1 MFQKALWLRT
11 YHQSKYVV
19 WLFWLVSFYTL
30 SYKYY
35 MTSIQQQYF
44 LNMNKKWKAIYHYSF
59 DLTLLDSIM
68 LLGSVLIVLACTLI
82 GWERQNNSS
91 DLLWSMPF
99 KRSHLYMTKWL
110 FGICNIAAVVVLNWG
125 LFAIMKKLTFHN
137 KYQVLS
143 PFHSYFIYMLIVLIA
158 IYTLALCIGTI
169 AGNVI
174 SQGFLTAAILIF
186 PVLLPSLISGVIAVH
201 SNTEFHKVNGLIH
214 NVMEN
219 IRISSPAEEFTISF
233 NYDPQNAYTDKDGIR
248 HNEPNFTT
256 IPSPKLL
263 IAPITHIIIL
273 LPLGMY
279 LYVRSVNER
288 NGNYLLYPKLQKVVM
303 ACAIFFGGIVG
314 GLMLS
319 RSQSLSSFYIGFLVT
334 SLITY
339 FLLSKIL
346 KWKVSWNF
354 K

>member
-19 WLFWLVSFYTL
+19 WLFWLVNFYTL

-35 MTSIQQQYF
+35 MTSIQQQHF
-44 LNMNKKWKAIYHYSF
+44 LNDNKKWNSIYHYHF

-256 IPSPKLL
+256 IPSAKLL

>member
-11 YHQSKYVV
+11 YQQSKYVV

-256 IPSPKLL
+256 IPSAKLL

>member
-1 MFQKALWLRT
+1 
-11 YHQSKYVV
+11 
-19 WLFWLVSFYTL
+19 
-30 SYKYY
+30 
-35 MTSIQQQYF
+35 
-44 LNMNKKWKAIYHYSF
+44 
-59 DLTLLDSIM
+59 
-68 LLGSVLIVLACTLI
+68 
-82 GWERQNNSS
+82 

-99 KRSHLYMTKWL
+99 KRSQLYITKWL

-125 LFAIMKKLTFHN
+125 LFAIMKKVTFHN
-137 KYQVLS
+137 KYQVFS

-186 PVLLPSLISGVIAVH
+186 PALLPSLISGVIAVH
-201 SNTEFHKVNGLIH
+201 SNTEFHKDNALIH

-233 NYDPQNAYTDKDGIR
+233 NYDPQNAYTDKDGVR
-248 HNEPNFTT
+248 HNEPNFTK
-256 IPSPKLL
+256 IPPAKTL
-263 IAPITHIIIL
+263 IAPIAHIIIL
-273 LPLGMY
+273 LSLGIY
-279 LYVRSVNER
+279 LYARSVNER

-303 ACAIFFGGIVG
+303 ACAIFFGGTVG

-319 RSQSLSSFYIGFLVT
+319 GAQSLPSFYIGFLVT
-334 SLITY
+334 SLIMY
-339 FLLSKIL
+339 FFLPKIL

>member
-11 YHQSKYVV
+11 YQQSKYVV
-19 WLFWLVSFYTL
+19 WLFWFVSFYTL

-35 MTSIQQQYF
+35 MASIQQLYF
-44 LNMNKKWKAIYHYSF
+44 LNDNKKWNYVYHYHF
-59 DLTLLDSIM
+59 DLTLINPVI
-68 LLGSVLIVLACTLI
+68 LLGGVLIVLACTLI

-99 KRSHLYMTKWL
+99 KRSHLYITKWL
-110 FGICNIAAVVVLNWG
+110 FGVCNIVAMIVLNWG

-137 KYQVLS
+137 KYQVFS

-169 AGNVI
+169 AGNII
-174 SQGFLTAAILIF
+174 SQGFLTAALLMF

-201 SNTEFHKVNGLIH
+201 SNTEFHKDKGNIQRL
-214 NVMEN
+214 MEN
-219 IRISSPAEEFTISF
+219 IRISGPAEDFYINF
-233 NYDPQNAYTDKDGIR
+233 NYDPQSAYTDSDGVR
-248 HNEPNFTT
+248 HNEPNFTK
-256 IPSPKLL
+256 IPPAKTL
-263 IAPITHIIIL
+263 IGPIAHIIIL
-273 LPLGMY
+273 LPLGIY

-288 NGNYLLYPKLQKVVM
+288 NGNYLLYPRLQKLVM
-303 ACAIFFGGIVG
+303 ACAIFFAGIVG
-314 GLMLS
+314 GLIIS
-319 RSQSLSSFYIGFLVT
+319 RAQSLLSFYIGFLGA

-339 FLLSKIL
+339 FLLPKIL
-346 KWKVSWNF
+346 KWKISWSF

>member
-11 YHQSKYVV
+11 YQQSKYAV

-30 SYKYY
+30 SYYYY
-35 MTSIQQQYF
+35 MTSIQQQQF
-44 LNMNKKWKAIYHYSF
+44 LNDNKKWNYVYHYHF
-59 DLTLLDSIM
+59 DLTLINSVI

-99 KRSHLYMTKWL
+99 KRSHLYITKWL
-110 FGICNIAAVVVLNWG
+110 FGICNIAAVVILNWG
-125 LFAIMKKLTFHN
+125 LFAIMKKVTFHN
-137 KYQVLS
+137 KYQVFS
-143 PFHSYFIYMLIVLIA
+143 PFHSYFIYMLIVLIT
-158 IYTLALCIGTI
+158 IYTLALCVGTVT
-169 AGNVI
+169 GNII
-174 SQGFLTAAILIF
+174 SQGFLTTTILIF

-201 SNTEFHKVNGLIH
+201 SNTEFHEGNGLIH
-214 NVMEN
+214 DLMEN
-219 IRISSPAEEFTISF
+219 IRISSPAEDFNINF
-233 NYDPQNAYTDKDGIR
+233 NYDPQSAYTDQNGVR
-248 HNEPNFTT
+248 HNEPNFTK
-256 IPSPKLL
+256 IPPAKTL
-263 IAPITHIIIL
+263 IGPIAHILIL
-273 LPLGMY
+273 LPLGIY
-279 LYVRSVNER
+279 LYARSINER

-319 RSQSLSSFYIGFLVT
+319 RAQSLPSFYIGFLVT
-334 SLITY
+334 SFITY

>member
-11 YHQSKYVV
+11 YQQSKYVV

-35 MTSIQQQYF
+35 MTSIQQQHF
-44 LNMNKKWKAIYHYSF
+44 LNDNKKWNYVYHYHF
-59 DLTLLDSIM
+59 DLALLDPVM

-82 GWERQNNSS
+82 GWERQNNAS

-99 KRSHLYMTKWL
+99 KRSHLYITKWL

-137 KYQVLS
+137 KYQVFS

-158 IYTLALCIGTI
+158 IYTLTLCVGTI
-169 AGNVI
+169 AGNII

-201 SNTEFHKVNGLIH
+201 SNADFHENNGSIH
-214 NVMEN
+214 DIMEN
-219 IRISSPAEEFTISF
+219 IRISGPAEEFTISF
-233 NYDPQNAYTDKDGIR
+233 NYDPQNAYTDKDGVR

-256 IPSPKLL
+256 IPPAKTL
-263 IAPITHIIIL
+263 IAPIAHIIIL
-273 LPLGMY
+273 LSLGIC
-279 LYVRSVNER
+279 LYARSVNER

-314 GLMLS
+314 GLILS
-319 RSQSLSSFYIGFLVT
+319 HKQSLASFYIGFLVT
-334 SLITY
+334 SFITY
-339 FLLSKIL
+339 FFLPKIL
-346 KWKVSWNF
+346 KWKVYWNF

>member
-11 YHQSKYVV
+11 YQQSKYVV

-35 MTSIQQQYF
+35 MTSIQQQHF
-44 LNMNKKWKAIYHYSF
+44 LNDNKKWNYVYHYHF
-59 DLTLLDSIM
+59 DLTLLDSVM

-82 GWERQNNSS
+82 GWERQNNAS

-99 KRSHLYMTKWL
+99 KRSHLYITKWL
-110 FGICNIAAVVVLNWG
+110 FGFCNIAAVVVLNWG
-125 LFAIMKKLTFHN
+125 LFAIMKKVTFHN
-137 KYQVLS
+137 KYQVFS

-158 IYTLALCIGTI
+158 IYTLALCVGTI
-169 AGNVI
+169 TGNII
-174 SQGFLTAAILIF
+174 SQGFLTAAIFIF
-186 PVLLPSLISGVIAVH
+186 PLLLPPLISGVIAVH
-201 SNTEFHKVNGLIH
+201 SNADFHENNGSIH
-214 NVMEN
+214 DIMEN
-219 IRISSPAEEFTISF
+219 ISISGPAEEFTIRF
-233 NYDPQNAYTDKDGIR
+233 DYDPQNAYTDEDGVR

-256 IPSPKLL
+256 IPSAKLL

-288 NGNYLLYPKLQKVVM
+288 NGNYLLYPKLQKVVLT
-303 ACAIFFGGIVG
+303 CAIFFGGTVG

-319 RSQSLSSFYIGFLVT
+319 GAQSLPSFYIGFLVT
-334 SLITY
+334 SFITY
-339 FLLSKIL
+339 FFLPKIL

>member
-11 YHQSKYVV
+11 YQQSKYVV

-44 LNMNKKWKAIYHYSF
+44 LNMNKKWKVIYHYSF

-82 GWERQNNSS
+82 GWERQNNAS

-99 KRSHLYMTKWL
+99 KRSHLYITKWL

-137 KYQVLS
+137 KYQVFS

-158 IYTLALCIGTI
+158 IYTLTLCVGTI
-169 AGNVI
+169 AGNII

-201 SNTEFHKVNGLIH
+201 SNADFHENNGSIH
-214 NVMEN
+214 DIMEN
-219 IRISSPAEEFTISF
+219 IRISGPAEEFTISF
-233 NYDPQNAYTDKDGIR
+233 NYDPQNAYTDKDGVR

-256 IPSPKLL
+256 IPPAKTL
-263 IAPITHIIIL
+263 IAPIAHIIIL
-273 LPLGMY
+273 LSLGIY
-279 LYVRSVNER
+279 LYARSVNER

-319 RSQSLSSFYIGFLVT
+319 RAHSLSSFYIGFLVT
-334 SLITY
+334 SLIMY
-339 FLLSKIL
+339 FFLPKIL
-346 KWKVSWNF
+346 KWKFTWNIN
-354 K
+354 

>member
-11 YHQSKYVV
+11 YQQSKYVV
-19 WLFWLVSFYTL
+19 WLLWLSSFYTL
-30 SYKYY
+30 SYMYY
-35 MTSIQQQYF
+35 MASIEQQQY
-44 LNMNKKWKAIYHYSF
+44 LKMNKAWNYIYHYHF
-59 DLTLLDSIM
+59 NLTLLEPVM
-68 LLGSVLIVLACTLI
+68 LLGSILIVLACTLI

-99 KRSHLYMTKWL
+99 KRSHLYITKWL
-110 FGICNIAAVVVLNWG
+110 FGICNITAVVILNWG

-137 KYQVLS
+137 KYQIFS
-143 PFHSYFIYMLIVLIA
+143 PFHTYFLYMLIVLIA

-201 SNTEFHKVNGLIH
+201 SNADFHENNGSIH
-214 NVMEN
+214 DVMEN
-219 IRISSPAEEFTISF
+219 IRISGPAEDFTINF
-233 NYDPQNAYTDKDGIR
+233 NYDPQSAYTDQNGVR
-248 HNEPNFTT
+248 HNEPNFTK
-256 IPSPKLL
+256 IPPAKTL
-263 IAPITHIIIL
+263 IGPIAHIIIL
-273 LPLGMY
+273 LSLGIY
-279 LYVRSVNER
+279 LYARSVNER

-319 RSQSLSSFYIGFLVT
+319 RAHSLSSFYIGFLVT
-334 SLITY
+334 SLIMY
-339 FLLSKIL
+339 FFLPKIL
-346 KWKVSWNF
+346 KWKFTWNIN
-354 K
+354 

>member
-30 SYKYY
+30 SYNYY
-35 MTSIQQQYF
+35 MTSIQEQQF
-44 LNMNKKWKAIYHYSF
+44 LNDNKKWHYIYHYSF
-59 DLTLLDSIM
+59 DLTLLDPVM
-68 LLGSVLIVLACTLI
+68 MLGSVLIVLACTLI
-82 GWERQNNSS
+82 GWERQDNSS

-99 KRSHLYMTKWL
+99 KRSHLYITKWL

-137 KYQVLS
+137 KYQVFS

-186 PVLLPSLISGVIAVH
+186 PALLPSLISGVIAVH
-201 SNTEFHKVNGLIH
+201 SNADFHENNGIIH
-214 NVMEN
+214 DVMEN
-219 IRISSPAEEFTISF
+219 IRISSPAEDFHIRF
-233 NYDPQNAYTDKDGIR
+233 DYNPQNAYTDEAGVR
-248 HNEPNFTT
+248 HNEPNFTK
-256 IPSPKLL
+256 IPPAKTLL
-263 IAPITHIIIL
+263 GPIAHIIIL
-273 LPLGMY
+273 LPLGIY
-279 LYVRSVNER
+279 LYARSVNER
-288 NGNYLLYPKLQKVVM
+288 NGNYLLYPKLQKVVL

-319 RSQSLSSFYIGFLVT
+319 RAHSLSSFYIGFLVT
-334 SLITY
+334 SFITY
-339 FLLSKIL
+339 FLLPKIL

>member
-11 YHQSKYVV
+11 YQQSKYVV

-44 LNMNKKWKAIYHYSF
+44 LNMNKKWKVIYHYSF

-82 GWERQNNSS
+82 GWERQNNASN
-91 DLLWSMPF
+91 LLWSMPF
-99 KRSHLYMTKWL
+99 KRSHLYITKWL

-137 KYQVLS
+137 KYQVFS

-158 IYTLALCIGTI
+158 IYTLTLCVGTI
-169 AGNVI
+169 AGNII

-201 SNTEFHKVNGLIH
+201 SNADFHENNGSIH
-214 NVMEN
+214 DIMEN
-219 IRISSPAEEFTISF
+219 IRISGPAEEFTISF
-233 NYDPQNAYTDKDGIR
+233 NYDPQNAYTDKDGVR

-256 IPSPKLL
+256 IPPAKTL
-263 IAPITHIIIL
+263 IAPIAHIIIL
-273 LPLGMY
+273 LSLGIY
-279 LYVRSVNER
+279 LYARSVNER

-319 RSQSLSSFYIGFLVT
+319 RAHSLSSFYIGFLVT
-334 SLITY
+334 SLIIY
-339 FLLSKIL
+339 FFLPKIL
-346 KWKVSWNF
+346 KWKFTWNIN
-354 K
+354 

>member
-256 IPSPKLL
+256 IPSAKLL

>member
-1 MFQKALWLRT
+1 
-11 YHQSKYVV
+11 
-19 WLFWLVSFYTL
+19 
-30 SYKYY
+30 

-44 LNMNKKWKAIYHYSF
+44 LNMNKKWKVIYHYSF

-82 GWERQNNSS
+82 GWERQNNAS

-99 KRSHLYMTKWL
+99 KRSHLYITKWL

-137 KYQVLS
+137 KYQVFS

-158 IYTLALCIGTI
+158 IYTLTLCVGTI
-169 AGNVI
+169 AGNII

-201 SNTEFHKVNGLIH
+201 SNADFHENNGSIH
-214 NVMEN
+214 DIMEN
-219 IRISSPAEEFTISF
+219 IRISGPAEEFTISF
-233 NYDPQNAYTDKDGIR
+233 NYDPQNAYTDKDGVR

-256 IPSPKLL
+256 IPPAKTL
-263 IAPITHIIIL
+263 IAPIAHIIIL
-273 LPLGMY
+273 LSLGIY
-279 LYVRSVNER
+279 LYARSVNER

-319 RSQSLSSFYIGFLVT
+319 RAHSLSSFYIGFLVT
-334 SLITY
+334 SLIMY
-339 FLLSKIL
+339 FFLPKIL

>member
-11 YHQSKYVV
+11 YQQSKYVV

-35 MTSIQQQYF
+35 MTSIEQQYF
-44 LNMNKKWKAIYHYSF
+44 LNMNKKWKSIYHYNF
-59 DLTLLDSIM
+59 DLSLMDSVM
-68 LLGSVLIVLACTLI
+68 FQGGVLIVLACTLI

-99 KRSHLYMTKWL
+99 KRSHLYITKWL
-110 FGICNIAAVVVLNWG
+110 FGICNIAAAVSINWG

-137 KYQVLS
+137 KYQVFS

-169 AGNVI
+169 TGNII
-174 SQGFLTAAILIF
+174 SQGFLTAALFIF

-201 SNTEFHKVNGLIH
+201 SNTEFHEDNGNIQRL
-214 NVMEN
+214 MEN
-219 IRISSPAEEFTISF
+219 IRISGPAEDFNIYF
-233 NYDPQNAYTDKDGIR
+233 NYDPQSAYTDPDGVR
-248 HNEPNFTT
+248 HNEPNFTV
-256 IPSPKLL
+256 IPPAKTLL
-263 IAPITHIIIL
+263 GPIAHIIIL
-273 LPLGMY
+273 LPLGIY

-303 ACAIFFGGIVG
+303 GCAIFSVGIIG
-314 GLMLS
+314 GLILS
-319 RSQSLSSFYIGFLVT
+319 RAQSLLSFYIGFWGA

-339 FLLSKIL
+339 FLLPKIL

>member
-11 YHQSKYVV
+11 YQQSKYVV

-35 MTSIQQQYF
+35 MTSIQQQHF
-44 LNMNKKWKAIYHYSF
+44 LNDNKKWNYVYHYHF

-99 KRSHLYMTKWL
+99 KRSDLYITKWL
-110 FGICNIAAVVVLNWG
+110 FGICNITAVVVLNWG

-137 KYQVLS
+137 KYQVFS

-169 AGNVI
+169 AGNII
-174 SQGFLTAAILIF
+174 SQGFLTTAILIF
-186 PVLLPSLISGVIAVH
+186 PALLPSLISGVIAVH
-201 SNTEFHKVNGLIH
+201 SNTEFHKDNGLIH

-256 IPSPKLL
+256 IPSAKLL

-273 LPLGMY
+273 LPLGIY
-279 LYVRSVNER
+279 LYARSVNER
-288 NGNYLLYPKLQKVVM
+288 NGNYLLYPKLQKVVL

-319 RSQSLSSFYIGFLVT
+319 SAQSLSSFYIGFLVT
-334 SLITY
+334 SFITY
-339 FLLSKIL
+339 FFLPKIL